1 MNSDFQEA
9 FEDRCPQISIV
20 FDYFRIVK
28 NFNDMVVSEV
38 RKDVQ
43 RELIKNGE
51 TEQARLL
58 IERSRVSLRCDRV
71 GDDKSESKGGE
82 I

>member
-1 MNSDFQEA
+1 
-9 FEDRCPQISIV
+9 
-20 FDYFRIVK
+20 
-28 NFNDMVVSEV
+28 MVVSEV

-43 RELIKNGE
+43 RELIKNSE